1 MTLLMLAC
9 AALLAPLVAVLLTHA
24 VRTGEDER
32 LQAAADEAASRC
44 EP

>member
-1 MTLLMLAC
+1 MTLLLLAC
-9 AALLAPLVAVLLTHA
+9 LVLLLPVALFLTRC
-24 VRTGEDER
+24 VRTSEDER